1 MLQYL
6 RNGVVCSCDVGS
18 GGGGGA
24 AAADVAAE
32 DPGGAGGGGGSDG
45 GGGTA
50 AALKLGGGGPPA
62 QKGGGGGSGPG
73 MFTFEE
79 FMNDKNEGS
88 ERVRELSQEVDVD
101 VGDEVEGGE
110 GRAVGILILQLG
122 TKNECQVS
130 IQNYFSILISY
141 LLILYI

>member
-6 RNGVVCSCDVGS
+6 RNGVVCSCDAGS

-101 VGDEVEGGE
+101 VGDEEGG
-110 GRAVGILILQLG
+110 GDINII
-122 TKNECQVS
+122 NIY
-130 IQNYFSILISY
+130 IQNS
-141 LLILYI
+141 

>member
-6 RNGVVCSCDVGS
+6 RNGVVCSCDAGS

-101 VGDEVEGGE
+101 VGDEEGGGDIINKRSYTE
-110 GRAVGILILQLG
+110 PLAPKMSVKSASRTLLAYPNI
-122 TKNECQVS
+122 S
-130 IQNYFSILISY
+130 I
-141 LLILYI
+141 